1 MDEATADL
9 QAGIAATR
17 AGDKEQ
23 ARACFIRALKHE
35 PANETAWLWLSHVMP
50 TVEQALRC
58 IDHLLTINPHN
69 RQAQEARD
77 VLNIR
82 LLLEEAAM
90 LRPQAPTPPPSTPQR
105 RYMLGE
111 ALVEARILTQQQLE
125 QALKEQQRLARKK
138 KVLRLGEVL
147 LRMKLVRPEQL
158 EAAIATQIETLPTTE
173 GATMYLGEY
182 LVRRGLVTRAQLHQ
196 GLAQQNELKR
206 KGRAVLLGDVLVR
219 CGYLARE
226 QLNHAIVEWQQHYN
240 MSFNQ

>member
-1 MDEATADL
+1 MDGATADL

-17 AGDKEQ
+17 AGNKEQ

-35 PANETAWLWLSHVMP
+35 PTNETAWLWLSHVMP

-58 IDHLLTINPHN
+58 IDHLLTINPHHK
-69 RQAQEARD
+69 QALEARD

-82 LLLEEAAM
+82 LLLEEAAV
-90 LRPQAPTPPPSTPQR
+90 LRPQSPPPPSTPQR

-111 ALVEARILTQQQLE
+111 ALVEARVLTQQQLA

-138 KVLRLGEVL
+138 KPLRLGEVL
-147 LRMKLVRPEQL
+147 LRMKLVRPEQI
-158 EAAIATQIETLPTTE
+158 EAAIAAQIETLPTTE
-173 GATMYLGEY
+173 GATIYLGEY

-206 KGRAVLLGDVLVR
+206 KGQAMLLGDVLVR

-240 MSFNQ
+240 LSF

>member
-1 MDEATADL
+1 MDVATADL

-23 ARACFIRALKHE
+23 ARNYFIRALKHE
-35 PANETAWLWLSHVMP
+35 PGNETAWLWLSHVMP

-69 RQAQEARD
+69 TQAQEARD

-82 LLLEEAAM
+82 LLLEEAAV
-90 LRPQAPTPPPSTPQR
+90 LRPQAATPPPSTPQR

-111 ALVEARILTQQQLE
+111 ALVEARVLTPQQLE
-125 QALKEQQRLARKK
+125 AALKEQQRLARKK
-138 KVLRLGEVL
+138 KPLRLGEVL
-147 LRMKLVRPEQL
+147 LRMKMVRPQQL
-158 EAAIATQIETLPTTE
+158 EAAVAAQVETLPSSE
-173 GATMYLGEY
+173 GVSVQLGEY

-206 KGRAVLLGDVLVR
+206 KGHTVLLGDVLVR

-226 QLNHAIVEWQQHYN
+226 QLHHAIIEWQQQYN
-240 MSFNQ
+240 LSFQK

>member
-23 ARACFIRALKHE
+23 ARAYFIRALKHE

-50 TVEQALRC
+50 TIEQALRC
-58 IDHLLTINPHN
+58 IEHLLTINPHH

-77 VLNIR
+77 ILNIR

-90 LRPQAPTPPPSTPQR
+90 LRPQTPPPPPSTPQR

-111 ALVEARILTQQQLE
+111 ALVEARILTPQQLE

-138 KVLRLGEVL
+138 KALRLGEVL

-158 EAAIATQIETLPTTE
+158 EAAIAAQIETLPTTQ
-173 GATMYLGEY
+173 GATIYLGEY

-206 KGRAVLLGDVLVR
+206 KGKSLLLGDVLVR

-226 QLNHAIVEWQQHYN
+226 QLNHALVEWQQHYN

>member
-1 MDEATADL
+1 MDVATADL

-23 ARACFIRALKHE
+23 ARNCFIRALKHD
-35 PANETAWLWLSHVMP
+35 PGNETAWLWLSHVMP

-69 RQAQEARD
+69 KQAQEARD

-82 LLLEEAAM
+82 LLLEEAAV
-90 LRPQAPTPPPSTPQR
+90 LRPQTPAPPSTPQR

-111 ALVEARILTQQQLE
+111 ALVEARVLTQQQLE

-138 KVLRLGEVL
+138 KSLRLGEVL

-158 EAAIATQIETLPTTE
+158 QAAVAVQVETLPSSD
-173 GATMYLGEY
+173 GVSVQLGEY

-196 GLAQQNELKR
+196 GLAQQAELKR
-206 KGRAVLLGDVLVR
+206 KGQGVLLGDVLVR
-219 CGYLARE
+219 CGYLTRE
-226 QLNHAIVEWQQHYN
+226 QLHHTIIEWQQQYN
-240 MSFNQ
+240 MAFQ